1 MGRVAHCPHRRYMAR
16 VTLLLGLALFLAT
29 IALMEGVAYVAH
41 RWVMHGF
48 GWFLH
53 ESHHRART
61 GPFELNDLYAV
72 IFAGPSI
79 LLLAG
84 GVRWGWWPG
93 VTWIGAG
100 IAAYG
105 AIYFGFHDWIVHK
118 RLRHAYVARS
128 GYMKRIIQAH
138 RLHHVV
144 ETREGTV
151 SFGFLVA
158 PKPEALKAE
167 LKRRERAGVRAPAS
181 AVVPDLIRDP

>member
-1 MGRVAHCPHRRYMAR
+1 
-16 VTLLLGLALFLAT
+16 VTPLIGIALFCLT
-29 IALMEGVAYVAH
+29 VVLMEGFAYAMH
-41 RWVMHGF
+41 RWVMHGP

-53 ESHHRART
+53 ASHHRART
-61 GPFELNDLYAV
+61 GPFEWNDLYAV
-72 IFAGPSI
+72 IFALPSI

-93 VTWIGAG
+93 CTWVGAG

-118 RLRHAYVARS
+118 RLSHRYVARS
-128 GYMKRIIQAH
+128 TYMKRIVQAH

-144 ETREGTV
+144 ETKAGTV

-167 LKRRERAGVRAPAS
+167 LKRRERAGVRV
-181 AVVPDLIRDP
+181 AVGVADARTERG

>member
-1 MGRVAHCPHRRYMAR
+1 MAR
-16 VTLLLGLALFLAT
+16 VTLLLGLVLFLAT
-29 IALMEGVAYVAH
+29 IVPDGRRFAYVAH
-41 RWVMHGF
+41 RWVMHGVR
-48 GWFLH
+48 LVPAR
-53 ESHHRART
+53 EPPPPRAPDRSSW
-61 GPFELNDLYAV
+61 NDLYAV

-93 VTWIGAG
+93 VHLDRCAG

-144 ETREGTV
+144 ETQ
-151 SFGFLVA
+151 A
-158 PKPEALKAE
+158 
-167 LKRRERAGVRAPAS
+167 RAR
-181 AVVPDLIRDP
+181 